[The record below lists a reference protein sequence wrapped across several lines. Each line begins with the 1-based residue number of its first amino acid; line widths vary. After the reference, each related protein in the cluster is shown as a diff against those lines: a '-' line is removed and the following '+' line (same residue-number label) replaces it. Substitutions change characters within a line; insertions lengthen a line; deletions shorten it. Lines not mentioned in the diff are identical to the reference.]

1 MPDLP
6 VKGPQATT
14 EDGISQNTTESL
26 SNSTRQTVSRSCHQP
41 DAAIRDLFTTSGK
54 RYTLILKDELL
65 PRNPENGRD
74 QATISYE
81 YDFETK
87 SSSAVKS
94 KSSDVHQHFF
104 IPWSEFK
111 PTYRG
116 KEKKDAKKLD
126 PSNIKR
132 ISIMMRR

>member
-1 MPDLP
+1 MT
-6 VKGPQATT
+6 A
-14 EDGISQNTTESL
+14 
-26 SNSTRQTVSRSCHQP
+26 
-41 DAAIRDLFTTSGK
+41 GK

-65 PRNPENGRD
+65 PPNSDNGRE
-74 QATISYE
+74 QATTSYE

-87 SSSAVKS
+87 HSSVFKHHRSNS
-94 KSSDVHQHFF
+94 HQHFF

-116 KEKKDAKKLD
+116 KPKEDAKELD

-132 ISIMMRR
+132 ISIMMRRYV